1 MNLCARHCLAL
12 SFVVISSLY
21 GTDFTMDDNADSND
35 YTTYISSRNGREMF
49 ALPDSDNNS
58 LIWNRKDSLIGL
70 NDNLDIAGGYGDLSA
85 ALNNTL
91 DFQDYCDPIYFLYGG
106 YSERQVAIYNTLKI
120 SGGEIKQA
128 VYGGH
133 GLIAAEGNK
142 VLISGGVFEKPE
154 IYGGR
159 SFRRNTA
166 DNIVDINKG
175 AEFKQSAQ
183 IYGGHSIGGNAEYNA
198 VSIRKES
205 GIKDGSRIVGGESQ
219 EGSAKGNEVDI
230 DTDAFDAKVGIYGG
244 ISNDGEAKA
253 NKVTINGGTFKPGS
267 PIIGGRVGLSLLDAT
282 NNTIT
287 INGGIFKEPQIIAGE
302 STKGSAAGNTLNL
315 NGGTFE
321 GPADMFTGKS
331 RDGSAVNN
339 IVNLNARG
347 LDLSGIQI
355 WGGSTSDATQDY
367 FTGNT
372 INIREKNIKAR
383 AIYNFEFL
391 NFYIPVGFVP
401 ATDKMLALEHAPN
414 LAKSKIGVGMMNGGV
429 LNGGNKLTLIEA
441 ANGDI
446 TYPTDMSNQTGQL
459 QAGISALYQF
469 ELKKTMEPIKSFL
482 Q

>member
-21 GTDFTMDDNADSND
+21 GTDFTMGDNADSND

-91 DFQDYCDPIYFLYGG
+91 DFQDYCDPVYFLYGG

-159 SFRRNTA
+159 SFRRNAA

-253 NKVTINGGTFKPGS
+253 NKVTINDGTFKPGS

-321 GPADMFTGKS
+321 RTCGYVCRKVQGRLCRK
-331 RDGSAVNN
+331 
-339 IVNLNARG
+339 
-347 LDLSGIQI
+347 
-355 WGGSTSDATQDY
+355 
-367 FTGNT
+367 
-372 INIREKNIKAR
+372 
-383 AIYNFEFL
+383 
-391 NFYIPVGFVP
+391 
-401 ATDKMLALEHAPN
+401 
-414 LAKSKIGVGMMNGGV
+414 
-429 LNGGNKLTLIEA
+429 
-441 ANGDI
+441 
-446 TYPTDMSNQTGQL
+446 
-459 QAGISALYQF
+459 
-469 ELKKTMEPIKSFL
+469 
-482 Q
+482 